1 MKAKVASPPDY
12 NALVKQAF
20 ITAQKQPAVASML
33 MNLVDAFLA
42 QGKRAK
48 AAEDQI
54 AALERELDYLA
65 PQPGRPQPGLWYWLT
80 RRLRRVP

>member
-1 MKAKVASPPDY
+1 MRSKITSPPDY
-12 NALVKQAF
+12 NTLVKQAF
-20 ITAQKQPAVASML
+20 IMEQKQPAAATML
-33 MNLVDAFLA
+33 MNLIDAFLA

-54 AALERELDYLA
+54 VVLERELDYLA